1 MLFLVVVKTEIS
13 AFLLAVSQVAFSGNI
28 GLLPCGSIAV
38 CFFKASRRLSLT
50 VNFPLGEGLDVLLN
64 GSLS

>member
-13 AFLLAVSQVAFSGNI
+13 AFLLAVSQVAFQEY
-28 GLLPCGSIAV
+28 GLAPAM
-38 CFFKASRRLSLT
+38 RLYSSLFLQSQQET
-50 VNFPLGEGLDVLLN
+50 FSHCEFSFRKGLDVLLN